1 MSNSNNSGEKFF
13 GFIIVGACII
23 AGMWLLEIGL
33 FEKSYTPAPTY
44 YNNYGGGSNLS
55 DATYSH
61 H

>member
-33 FEKSYTPAPTY
+33 FEKSYTPTPIY
-44 YNNYGGGSNLS
+44 YNYGGGSNPS
-55 DATYSH
+55 DAAYLH
-61 H
+61 R